1 MPDYPATSLAKN
13 KGKYYVLLTIPADL
27 RQHFNGRKQLKR
39 STRTSDLGD
48 AKQRQH
54 NISAELYAQLDACK
68 PDIRDVISDL
78 LGWIGDADEVQRLE
92 DNGDL
97 EGIIMSHKYAEDT
110 HDPERDKDESCID
123 LVHAGGTAALEV
135 YREWKAQRASSQSG
149 GGAPVLSAAS
159 KEYRE
164 TSPYKTAKTM
174 RECEHALEQFIG
186 FTGDLPLD
194 AITAVKVHEFAE
206 FIGNGRSRKLI
217 DKKVGYVRRMYDF
230 ALRKGWVAVNVFT
243 GIKLDKNLGTPTES
257 YIPLTHDEL
266 EKLFTLEMPIHLRRL
281 LSILVASG
289 MRLDE
294 AALLHWEHVMY
305 DKAQK
310 TLYFDTTENAVK
322 NGGSRRKVP
331 VHPVLDWI
339 KAGQHGPMFPEF
351 PRDRDGKT
359 QSASSKALMPFIRKV
374 TPRRQK
380 AVHSLRGNFKDM
392 LRDAGVS
399 KEINDFITG
408 HDEGDVAGKYG
419 VGPSL
424 RVRKEAI
431 ERLSFPW
438 LTAKASDTAPE

>member
-1 MPDYPATSLAKN
+1 MPDYPATTLAKN
-13 KGKYYVLLTIPADL
+13 KGKYYVLLTIPAEL
-27 RQHFNGRKQLKR
+27 RQHFKGQKQLKK
-39 STRTSDLGD
+39 STGTSDLGD
-48 AKQRQH
+48 AKRRQH
-54 NISAELYAQLDACK
+54 NISAELYAKLDACK

-97 EGIIMSHKYAEDT
+97 ESIIMSHKYAEDT

-123 LVHAGGTAALEV
+123 LVHAGGAAALDV
-135 YREWKAQRASSQSG
+135 YREWKAQKTAGQPG
-149 GGAPVLSAAS
+149 AFAPVLSAAF
-159 KEYRE
+159 KEYLE
-164 TSPYKTAKTM
+164 TSPYKTEKTT
-174 RECEHALEQFIG
+174 RECEHASEQFIG
-186 FTGDLPLD
+186 FAGDLPLD

-206 FIGNGRSRKLI
+206 FVGNGRSRKLI

-243 GIKLDKNLGTPTES
+243 GIKLDKNLGTPTQS

-266 EKLFTLEMPIHLRRL
+266 GELFALDMPVHLRRL
-281 LSILVASG
+281 FSILVASG

-294 AALLHWEHVMY
+294 AALLNWEHVKY
-305 DKAQK
+305 DKAQD

-339 KAGQHGPMFPEF
+339 EAGQHGPMFPEF

-359 QSASSKALMPFIRKV
+359 QSASSKALMQYIRRV

-424 RVRKEAI
+424 KVRKEAI
-431 ERLSFPW
+431 ERLRFPY
-438 LTAKASDTAPE
+438 LEV